1 MRFKFSVALLVALA
15 LLALVPAA
23 RADPISGPAQP
34 VFDRLG
40 HAVIQPPDTTTR
52 GLTDEGKGHHG
63 KGGGDDN
70 GNGGD
75 PTVPEPGPLLSLV
88 LLASGLWFI
97 QRRRVLR
104 N

>member
-1 MRFKFSVALLVALA
+1 MRFTLSVAVLVGLA

-23 RADPISGPAQP
+23 RADPISVSAQP

-40 HAVIQPPDTTTR
+40 HAVIQPPNTTTR

-63 KGGGDDN
+63 KGGGGGDD
-70 GNGGD
+70 GD

-88 LLASGLWFI
+88 LFASGLWFI